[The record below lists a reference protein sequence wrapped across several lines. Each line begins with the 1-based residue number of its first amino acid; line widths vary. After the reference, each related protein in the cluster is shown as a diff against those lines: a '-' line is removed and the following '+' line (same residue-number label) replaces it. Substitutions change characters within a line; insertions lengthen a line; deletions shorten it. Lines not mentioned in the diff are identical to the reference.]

1 MNGKKE
7 NVHELITDNIE
18 NAVQSIEVARDRVSE
33 AFLQINFAGPVDLL
47 PPLHD
52 IEDRL
57 QTIIYNIHAIRK
69 SLISEV
75 DKKNLNEA
83 YRRRAFDWALID
95 ARHATNRVN
104 ELLQRAI
111 STTVC
116 NDTIPSDKAIAV
128 LDVQKMANRFDQ
140 EIVKAINKII
150 SS

>member
-1 MNGKKE
+1 M
-7 NVHELITDNIE
+7 
-18 NAVQSIEVARDRVSE
+18 
-33 AFLQINFAGPVDLL
+33 
-47 PPLHD
+47 
-52 IEDRL
+52 
-57 QTIIYNIHAIRK
+57 
-69 SLISEV
+69 